1 MTGNPYLSVVVPAYQ
16 VEPFLVRCLD
26 SILTDTSADIE
37 VVAVNDCSPDGC
49 RLILGEYARR
59 DPRVRLVHLPAN
71 VGLGQARNA
80 GLDHATG
87 DYIWFIDGDDWLPA
101 GTVRSVIDRLKTTE
115 PDVLVIDHAEV
126 FDESRPLH
134 GQSGNLLRGLTT
146 PIRLAERP
154 QLLRLAQSACTK
166 VARRAFLAD
175 AGLRFRPGW
184 YEDVSFSHPLLMAAG
199 RIDVLDAVC
208 YCYRQRPRGGI
219 TRTLS
224 NRHFDVFEQYAGLFE
239 LVDTSAGAYDEF
251 RPELF
256 RLMINHYLVIVGNDQ
271 RLPIDMRPAFF
282 QRIFEDY
289 RRWRPAAGYPVPP
302 GLTGLR
308 HRLARRG
315 AYRTY
320 AVLRRC
326 YRTGT
331 GLRRRLGV
339 GRRPPVVGPSVASAE
354 VVAEPLAGLTA
365 IGNATGRVG
374 ARTRQC
380 PPEHTTS
387 RAAGSVDLSLPAPKL
402 AASRL
407 SRPT

>member
-16 VEPFLVRCLD
+16 VAPFLVRCLD
-26 SILTDTSADIE
+26 SILADTSVDIE
-37 VVAVNDCSPDGC
+37 VVAVDDCSPDGC

-59 DPRVRLVHLPAN
+59 DPRIRVVSLPVN
-71 VGLGQARNA
+71 VGLGRARNA
-80 GLDHATG
+80 GLAHATG
-87 DYIWFIDGDDWLPA
+87 EYVWFVDGDDWLPTGA
-101 GTVRSVIDRLKTTE
+101 VRSVIDRLKITE
-115 PDVLVIDHAEV
+115 PDVLVVDHAEV
-126 FDESRPLH
+126 FDESQPLH
-134 GQSGNLLRGLTT
+134 GRSGNLLRGLTA
-146 PIRLAERP
+146 PIRLTERP

-166 VARRAFLAD
+166 VVRRAFLAD
-175 AGLRFRPGW
+175 TGLRFRPGW
-184 YEDVSFSHPLLMAAG
+184 YEDASFSHPLLMAAG

-224 NRHFDVFEQYAGLFE
+224 NRHFEVFQQYAWLFE

-271 RLPIDMRPAFF
+271 RLPVDMRPAFF

-289 RRWRPAAGYPVPP
+289 WRWRPVVGYPVPP

-326 YRTGT
+326 YRAGT
-331 GLRRRLGV
+331 RLRRLLGV
-339 GRRPPVVGPSVASAE
+339 GRRPPVVVPSVACADVSAE
-354 VVAEPLAGLTA
+354 TLVGFTR
-365 IGNATGRVG
+365 TRVG
-374 ARTRQC
+374 WTVSGRRGRRSA
-380 PPEHTTS
+380 S
-387 RAAGSVDLSLPAPKL
+387 RRRRRSSPAP
-402 AASRL
+402 
-407 SRPT
+407 RPAR